1 MKLVLD
7 LIIRVAGWATL
18 LAMAFKSG
26 GDRQKHKQLEV
37 DNANLNEQAQDW
49 ADRPRTDDAVIN
61 RLRQAS
67 AKRKD

>member
-49 ADRPRTDDAVIN
+49 ADRPRTYDAVIN